1 MASLHGDGLGW
12 DLPPQ
17 DHKEWKRQP
26 SVEGKKGVSVPG
38 EEERMLGRY
47 RHTRCNRVG
56 LTWEWWAM
64 PGSECPSSSS
74 PTPGSLS

>member
-1 MASLHGDGLGW
+1 MMSQYWAISTPCGW

-47 RHTRCNRVG
+47 RHTPRNSRPD
-56 LTWEWWAM
+56 LE
-64 PGSECPSSSS
+64 
-74 PTPGSLS
+74 L